1 MDEKLEILIQK
12 AATLP
17 SGRKVVITTPHP
29 VTFGDEEQSFVIES
43 SSVLVNARPVEEVV
57 TNENGVTFVTT
68 KFVGDES
75 THSLLRALHKECPG
89 VIVVGSLIAA
99 QAYPGLVHGL
109 VPVKGFERV
118 APDQKRMRY
127 DKFTIFVK

>member
-1 MDEKLEILIQK
+1 MDEKLELLIQR
-12 AATLP
+12 AVTLP
-17 SGRKVVITTPHP
+17 SGRKVVVTTPHP
-29 VTFGDEEQSFVIES
+29 VTFGDEKQSFVIES
-43 SSVLVNARPVEEVV
+43 SSVLVNAKPVEEVV
-57 TNENGVTFVTT
+57 SDNDGVTFVTT

-75 THSLLRALHKECPG
+75 ARSLLEALHKECPG

-118 APDQKRMRY
+118 PPDQKRMRY

>member
-1 MDEKLEILIQK
+1 MDKELQLLIQR

-17 SGRKVVITTPHP
+17 SGRKVVVTTPHP
-29 VTFGDEEQSFVIES
+29 VTFGDEEQSFVIEG
-43 SSVLVNARPVEEVV
+43 SSVLVNARAVEEVV
-57 TNENGVTFVTT
+57 ADEGDVTFVTS
-68 KFVGDES
+68 KFVGDEA
-75 THSLLRALHKECPG
+75 TRSLLEALHEKCPG
-89 VIVVGSLIAA
+89 IIVVGSIIAA
-99 QAYPGLVHGL
+99 QAYPGLVHAL